1 MKLSCLL
8 ITAVIAKNTSR
19 FARQDCLL
27 SYFDHSQPRKSI
39 ENLPNTWNSNN
50 LLKTNLK
57 EPDFDSVDN
66 LVDEETSIDIESDAI
81 EDAPVIAPVPAVDS
95 VPDPA
100 VEEPAVEPTVDD
112 PLAVDPAVD
121 DPVED
126 DPVVDYPVVH
136 PVIIIDDMD
145 YEDTDDNM
153 AEMVVEEMNLYEDG
167 VNIHDKEDY
176 EKPEHGKTRPRRNQ
190 TMECTINQWII
201 LTMTGDTQKMN
212 IIMQVLL
219 QPLLCL
225 FQLSFWPCSTNNF
238 INFSIWHNHFN
249 QIAWNKIPV
258 NQTLDYFLIVEIQNE
273 THGTPELPIKLEMKD
288 EGFQRNPISK

>member
-1 MKLSCLL
+1 M
-8 ITAVIAKNTSR
+8 
-19 FARQDCLL
+19 
-27 SYFDHSQPRKSI
+27 
-39 ENLPNTWNSNN
+39 
-50 LLKTNLK
+50 K

-153 AEMVVEEMNLYEDG
+153 AEMVVEEINLYEDG

-176 EKPEHGKTRPRRNQ
+176 EKPEHGKNETAEKPDHGMHDKPMDHSDDDWRYPEDEYHYASS
-190 TMECTINQWII
+190 TSTIALSIPAFI
-201 LTMTGDTQKMN
+201 LTM
-212 IIMQVLL
+212 
-219 QPLLCL
+219 
-225 FQLSFWPCSTNNF
+225 
-238 INFSIWHNHFN
+238 FN
-249 QIAWNKIPV
+249 K
-258 NQTLDYFLIVEIQNE
+258 
-273 THGTPELPIKLEMKD
+273 
-288 EGFQRNPISK
+288 